1 MKIFSK
7 RLLRSFQEESE
18 ADYGIS
24 DWRDRLLSGLKFILV
39 DEYQDI
45 NDLEYRFLSLLA
57 GRNEKESGKKPCLL
71 AVGDDDQ
78 NIYSWQGAN
87 VKFIRRFQDDYNAE
101 IIYMN
106 GNYRSTVTN
115 YRSFE

>member
-1 MKIFSK
+1 MQPKKSDVFENILEEAVKI
-7 RLLRSFQEESE
+7 LEEESE

-24 DWRDRLLSGLKFILV
+24 EWRDRLFSGLRYILV

-57 GRNEKESGKKPCLL
+57 GRNEKESGKRPCLL

-87 VKFIRRFQDDYNAE
+87 VKFIRQFPR
-101 IIYMN
+101 
-106 GNYRSTVTN
+106 GL
-115 YRSFE
+115 